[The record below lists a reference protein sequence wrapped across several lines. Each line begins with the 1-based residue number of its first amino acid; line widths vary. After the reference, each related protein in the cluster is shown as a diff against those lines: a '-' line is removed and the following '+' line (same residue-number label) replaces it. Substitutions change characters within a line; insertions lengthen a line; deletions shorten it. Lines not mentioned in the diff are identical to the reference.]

1 MYCPHCGTES
11 SSGLQYCRSCGANLK
26 VVGKALTLSEAIA
39 RSGRGALPKIKE
51 MVKSFKVEHVTDEV
65 SRALD
70 RMNTTILQT
79 STEGI
84 GGSPWWRRHK
94 KSAEERREKHIVKG
108 TVSVFTGV
116 GLTIFLYY
124 FSAAL
129 ILKVPPDVVGQIP
142 FELEPVVRIL
152 WLLGLIPVLSGLG
165 HIVAGLLIRPTKP
178 SSDPNTIGPVALRD
192 SYLETANPESST
204 APEPLVR
211 GPSRDVP
218 ASVTEQTTNLLT
230 PPD

>member
-1 MYCPHCGTES
+1 MYCPQCGTES
-11 SSGLQYCRSCGANLK
+11 GSGLQYCRSCGANLK

-65 SRALD
+65 SRALEH
-70 RMNTTILQT
+70 MNTAILKT
-79 STEGI
+79 SAEGTR
-84 GGSPWWRRHK
+84 GNPWWRRHK
-94 KSAEERREKHIVKG
+94 KTAEERREKHIVKG
-108 TVSVFTGV
+108 TVSLFSGA

-129 ILKVPPDVVGQIP
+129 ILKVPPHVVGQIP

-178 SSDPNTIGPVALRD
+178 SSEPKIIGPVSIRD
-192 SYLETANPESST
+192 SYLETANPESSA
-204 APEPLVR
+204 APEPLVS
-211 GPSRDVP
+211 GPSRTVP

>member
-1 MYCPHCGTES
+1 MYCPQCGTES
-11 SSGLQYCRSCGANLK
+11 GSGLQYCRSCGANLK

-39 RSGRGALPKIKE
+39 RSDRGPLPKIKE

-70 RMNTTILQT
+70 RMNTAILQT
-79 STEGI
+79 SATGI
-84 GGSPWWRRHK
+84 GGPSWWRRHK
-94 KSAEERREKHIVKG
+94 KTAEERREKNIVKG
-108 TVSVFTGV
+108 TVSLFTGV

-129 ILKVPPDVVGQIP
+129 ILKLPPDVVSRIP

-165 HIVAGLLIRPTKP
+165 HIVAGLLIRPAKL
-178 SSDPNTIGPVALRD
+178 SNNANIISPVSIRD
-192 SYLETANPESST
+192 SYLEPTNPESS
-204 APEPLVR
+204 AVVEPLVR
-211 GPSRDVP
+211 GPSRNVP

>member
-1 MYCPHCGTES
+1 MYCPQCGTES
-11 SSGLQYCRSCGANLK
+11 GSGLQYCRSCGANLK

-39 RSGRGALPKIKE
+39 RSDRGPLPKIKE

-70 RMNTTILQT
+70 RMNTAILQT
-79 STEGI
+79 SATGI
-84 GGSPWWRRHK
+84 GGPSWWQRHK
-94 KSAEERREKHIVKG
+94 KTAEERREKHIVKG
-108 TVSVFTGV
+108 TVSLFTGV

-129 ILKVPPDVVGQIP
+129 ILKLPPDVVSRIP

-165 HIVAGLLIRPTKP
+165 HIVAGLLIRPAKP
-178 SSDPNTIGPVALRD
+178 SSDANIISPVSIRD
-192 SYLETANPESST
+192 SYLESTNPESS
-204 APEPLVR
+204 AAVEPLVR
-211 GPSRDVP
+211 GPSRNVP